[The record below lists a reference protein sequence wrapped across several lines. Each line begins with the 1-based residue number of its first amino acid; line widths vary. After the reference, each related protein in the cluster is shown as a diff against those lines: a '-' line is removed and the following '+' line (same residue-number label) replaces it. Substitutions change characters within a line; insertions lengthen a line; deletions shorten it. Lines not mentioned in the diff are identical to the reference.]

1 MSIDFDNIEGM
12 SVDEMIS
19 LLDQK
24 RRTAEIKR
32 EEIKKL
38 SSAIKS
44 IETNKTEISEEVL
57 DIDFNDDIVEDNFE
71 EEVEYYIS
79 EFFALKKYDKDSII
93 DVLPSPNNYD
103 YERIVLRIIAELT
116 HDIKDLKEIVITD
129 SSNMSINDLK
139 EYKDEIIS
147 SYNKVSILKE
157 ILFAEEK
164 TEEKEDKKNK
174 LIFVPIK
181 GSEKIR
187 VFEELKDVPD
197 EECEGFIELLE
208 SIKNGTFKNIR
219 RFVNNESLNGAL
231 EVKGYQVRILFQR
244 LSKDCYA
251 IISMFI
257 KKQQND
263 SGYRKSLKLKYIEYK
278 DMEKSLKESIKDPDF
293 MKKQQEYE
301 EELFKRLGNDKG
313 GVK

>member
-44 IETNKTEISEEVL
+44 IETNKTETSEEVL

>member
-19 LLDQK
+19 LLDRK

-44 IETNKTEISEEVL
+44 IETNKTETSEEVL
-57 DIDFNDDIVEDNFE
+57 DIDFNDEVEEDDFE

-129 SSNMSINDLK
+129 SSNMSIGDLN

-147 SYNKVSILKE
+147 SYNKINILKE
-157 ILFAEEK
+157 ILF
-164 TEEKEDKKNK
+164 TEEKIEENDEKKNK

-187 VFEELKDVPD
+187 VFEELKDIPD
-197 EECEGFIELLE
+197 EESEGFIELLE

-219 RFVNNESLNGAL
+219 RFVNYESLNGAL
-231 EVKGYQVRILFQR
+231 EVKGYQARILFQR
-244 LSKDCYA
+244 LSKDSYA

-301 EELFKRLGNDKG
+301 EELFKRLGKNKG

>member
-19 LLDQK
+19 LLDRK

-44 IETNKTEISEEVL
+44 IETNKTETSEEVL
-57 DIDFNDDIVEDNFE
+57 DIDFNDEVEEDDFE

-129 SSNMSINDLK
+129 SSNMSIDDLK

>member
-1 MSIDFDNIEGM
+1 MSIDSDNIEGM
-12 SVDEMIS
+12 SIDEMIS
-19 LLDQK
+19 LLDRK

-44 IETNKTEISEEVL
+44 IETNKTETSEEVL
-57 DIDFNDDIVEDNFE
+57 DIDFNDEVEEDNFE

-79 EFFALKKYDKDSII
+79 EFFSLKKYDKDSII

-129 SSNMSINDLK
+129 SSNMSIDDLN

-157 ILFAEEK
+157 ILFTEEK
-164 TEEKEDKKNK
+164 TEEQEDKKNK

>member
-1 MSIDFDNIEGM
+1 MSIDSDNIEGM
-12 SVDEMIS
+12 SIDEMIS
-19 LLDQK
+19 LLDRK

-32 EEIKKL
+32 EEINKL

-44 IETNKTEISEEVL
+44 IETNKTETSEEVL
-57 DIDFNDDIVEDNFE
+57 DIDFNDEVEEDNFE

-79 EFFALKKYDKDSII
+79 EFFSLKKYDKDSII

-129 SSNMSINDLK
+129 SSNMSIDDLN

-157 ILFAEEK
+157 ILFTEEK
-164 TEEKEDKKNK
+164 TEEQEDKKNK